1 MQARLNPGFGWQW
14 KNEDGSLGPFVLS
27 DVERY
32 AGMVSGTA
40 PDGRKCARPLG
51 EFDALSIDGIEWKPF
66 FELRETIP
74 WEKAHVQEQV
84 LHLPEFGP
92 GGPGEGLPD
101 DLAADLHPA

>member
-1 MQARLNPGFGWQW
+1 MHARLNPGFGWQW

-32 AGMVSGTA
+32 AGMVSGKA

-51 EFDALSIDGIEWKPF
+51 EFDALSLDGVEWKPF

-74 WEKAHVQEQV
+74 WENHVHQEV
-84 LHLPEFGP
+84 LHLPGDGP
-92 GGPGEGLPD
+92 GATGANIPDALEG
-101 DLAADLHPA
+101 DLHLA